1 VGLIAT
7 GPVGA
12 ERIKLTSTRAPWWS
26 AAAALVATTGTG
38 VLLAAT
44 VAATEPVTVAATQS
58 ARVVGTTVLMVVA
71 VLAVTAEHA
80 TGTIGTTFLAV
91 PDRGAALRAKA
102 VVVAAFAGVVGLV
115 GALGS
120 WAASALLLPG
130 SDLALDG
137 LDEWR
142 QVVGVGLVDAGAAV
156 VGVAVGVLVRH
167 TAGAVA
173 LVLVWVLVGEPL
185 VALVPVVGPAAGPLL
200 PFQAADR
207 FLAGAPAGGGLLGSP
222 WLAGVW
228 FAVFAATLLAI
239 AVGVARR
246 RDLRG

>member
-1 VGLIAT
+1 MGPIA
-7 GPVGA
+7 A

-26 AAAALVATTGTG
+26 AAAALLTTAGTG
-38 VLLAAT
+38 LLFAAT
-44 VAATEPVTVAATQS
+44 VAATEPVTVGATQA
-58 ARVVGTTVLMVVA
+58 ARVVGMTVLMVVA
-71 VLAVTAEHA
+71 VLAVTTEYA

-102 VVVAAFAGVVGLV
+102 VVVAALVGLV
-115 GALGS
+115 GLAGALGS

-130 SDLALDG
+130 PDLALDG

-142 QVVGVGLVDAGAAV
+142 QVAGVGLVDAGAAV
-156 VGVAVGVLVRH
+156 VAVAVGVLVRR

-173 LVLVWVLVGEPL
+173 LVLVWPLAAESLVG
-185 VALVPVVGPAAGPLL
+185 LVPAVGPAVGPFL

-222 WLAGVW
+222 WLAGAW
-228 FAVFAATLLAI
+228 FALFAAALFAV

-246 RDLRG
+246 RDL